1 MCGSE
6 VGNNYSEADY
16 EKIGRKLCEGISIYF
31 SPQFATGNASIEK
44 LCKFNEDVLNSLR
57 SDPML
62 LKVGNYEG
70 SGS

>member
-31 SPQFATGNASIEK
+31 SPQFATGNLSIEK
-44 LCKFNEDVLNSLR
+44 LYKFN
-57 SDPML
+57 
-62 LKVGNYEG
+62 
-70 SGS
+70 